1 MILFSRNDRAS
12 RAQAGPL
19 GSLTAFVLGMAF
31 VMWSLLLTG
40 FEPAHDALHTLRHA
54 LYFIPCH

>member
-1 MILFSRNDRAS
+1 MNPLSRNDPAS
-12 RAQAGPL
+12 RAQARPF
-19 GSLTAFVLGMAF
+19 GSLTAFFFAMAL